1 MSDAEEKKETTD
13 ESKEIPETETEFLS
27 WTTHPVRRRP
37 LVSALVTVF
46 ILVISMFVFYI
57 MESKAFSVLALVVM
71 FMSLA
76 KFYMPTGYRLTN
88 KKIMIKTTVQTLN
101 RPWSMYRTYY
111 PDKNGVLLSPF
122 VRPSRLENFRGVYI
136 MFSGNKEAVMKIVEE
151 QIEKHQDVEQAD
163 TGDPHPETKDSNL

>member
-1 MSDAEEKKETTD
+1 MSDGEEKKVTSG
-13 ESKEIPETETEFLS
+13 ESVEIPETELLS

-76 KFYMPTGYRLTN
+76 KFYMPTGYRFTD
-88 KKIMIKTTVQTLN
+88 KKIVIKTTIQTIN

-136 MFSGNKEAVMKIVEE
+136 MFAGNKDAVMKIVKE
-151 QIEKHQDVEQAD
+151 QIEKRQDAEQVSVDDA
-163 TGDPHPETKDSNL
+163 PSETKEPGQ